1 MKQGNGAIRIGFAC
15 ALLFASLSLV
25 VWRQGRALEAL
36 RGLDAARAERA
47 LLQAQRAE
55 LQREIQQLESRARI
69 VAVAG
74 ARLGLRLPAA
84 SEIVILQLPSY
95 AQLPDTLALPR
106 RPRSLHVCS
115 GVTLM
120 AARRSAIPVQH
131 RARGA
136 APRCGAACC
145 CWACC

>member
-25 VWRQGRALEAL
+25 VWRQSRALEAL

-74 ARLGLRLPAA
+74 DRLGLRLPTA

-95 AQLPDTLALPR
+95 AQLPDTSALPR
-106 RPRSLHVCS
+106 RAMFAVESR
-115 GVTLM
+115 
-120 AARRSAIPVQH
+120 
-131 RARGA
+131 
-136 APRCGAACC
+136 
-145 CWACC
+145 